1 MTSPLGPLAPLGGR
15 RFERIANVLL
25 LGEAASTNDVARAL
39 VERMVAEET
48 DILPTCIVARRQT
61 AGKGRSGRTWVT
73 AGEGAVAVSL
83 VAPWPEGPERIHVPV
98 ATGISLARSL
108 SRAFGVDAA
117 AEVAERPP
125 RRREEGRGHPRR
137 GTNPGGRRR
146 LRRRRP
152 RPERRGHAGP
162 SSTPWAFPPRP
173 RSLSKGPT
181 PAALAGDGPLVAVLS
196 ALDAFLGEGIADLP
210 ASFAEVTVHRPGD
223 LLEVRDGERVVRGRY
238 AGLSKDGLL
247 RLETETGVTELIS
260 GDVTSF

>member
-1 MTSPLGPLAPLGGR
+1 VTSPLGPIVPLGGL
-15 RFERIANVLL
+15 RFERIANVVL

-98 ATGISLARSL
+98 AAGISLARSL
-108 SRAFGVDAA
+108 TRAFGVEIRLKWPNDLLAGGKKIA
-117 AEVAERPP
+117 GILV
-125 RRREEGRGHPRR
+125 EGRALSDGS
-137 GTNPGGRRR
+137 GYVVVGLGLNVG
-146 LRRRRP
+146 
-152 RPERRGHAGP
+152 A
-162 SSTPWAFPPRP
+162 S
-173 RSLSKGPT
+173 RSNLDALDLPCATSLALEGAA
-181 PAALAGDGPLVAVLS
+181 PAALEGDAPVVAVLS
-196 ALDAFLGEGIADLP
+196 ALDAFLGEEPSDLP
-210 ASFAEVTVHRPGD
+210 LSFAQVTVHRPGD
-223 LLEVRDGERVVRGRY
+223 LLEVRDGEKVVRGRY
-238 AGLSKDGLL
+238 EGLSKDGLL